1 MTKTSPT
8 PVGERSSAR
17 MAAVQAL
24 YEIDIT
30 SAKVDDVLT
39 EFLKDRWKSLVVA
52 DESEEEDFREKFAD
66 LAQPDPVL
74 LAELIRG
81 VEDRKETLDGII
93 GPSLKGDWTVE
104 RLEVIVRA
112 ILRAGTFELLTMGD
126 IPAHVVI
133 NEYMNVSNAFFDD
146 SQPKLINGV
155 LDRLARTLRAPEM
168 EKSE

>member
-126 IPAHVVI
+126 IPLGPQLHRWMMSA
-133 NEYMNVSNAFFDD
+133 
-146 SQPKLINGV
+146 
-155 LDRLARTLRAPEM
+155 
-168 EKSE
+168 